1 MLPFNDGNYK
11 IGIALSGGGVRGIA
25 HIGVLKALNEVGI
38 YPQMISGVSAG
49 AIVGALYAAGNSPDT
64 IFELIHDLD
73 LFELLSLRRPRLGIF
88 KPDGLKKNLE
98 RILANKN
105 MEDLQMPLYVTATNL
120 SDASAHV
127 FSHGNLVDAI
137 MASSAFPLIIRP
149 YAIQGTLFVDGGL
162 VNNLPV
168 QPLLGKV
175 DKVIGVNVNPVK
187 VEPVKYSARNYTDRL
202 IHIGIRANIQNA
214 IAQCDLFI
222 EPPGLMQYHLFKLSA
237 AQKIFESGYEYTKNT
252 ITSEIAKL

>member
-1 MLPFNDGNYK
+1 
-11 IGIALSGGGVRGIA
+11 
-25 HIGVLKALNEVGI
+25 
-38 YPQMISGVSAG
+38 
-49 AIVGALYAAGNSPDT
+49 
-64 IFELIHDLD
+64 
-73 LFELLSLRRPRLGIF
+73 
-88 KPDGLKKNLE
+88 
-98 RILANKN
+98 
-105 MEDLQMPLYVTATNL
+105 
-120 SDASAHV
+120 
-127 FSHGNLVDAI
+127 
-137 MASSAFPLIIRP
+137 
-149 YAIQGTLFVDGGL
+149 

-175 DKVIGVNVNPVK
+175 DKIIGVNVNPVK